1 MSGSRDSGR
10 AAARAHELRAEELRA
25 AIARHDYQYYVL
37 DAPTI
42 PDAEYDRLLRELQ
55 SLERDF
61 PELVTPESPT
71 QRVGGEPREG
81 FAEVR
86 HAPPMLSLANA
97 FSEEEIHQFHERVIR
112 GLEVAHVD
120 YAAEPKLDGVAISLR
135 YEAGRLRL
143 AATRGDGTLG
153 EDVTANVRTIAA
165 VPLKLAVHG
174 QGRSW
179 PAALE
184 VRGEIYMPLA
194 GFEAYNERARAEGRR
209 EFVNP
214 RNAAAGSLRQLD
226 PRLTAQRPLAF
237 YAYSL
242 VAKDVATDAAPAT
255 APDAAPDSQ
264 LAALELLKSWG
275 FPINP
280 EIRRV
285 RDAEGCLAYYRE
297 LAAKRAQLPYDID
310 GVVFKVDRRE
320 QQETLGFV
328 SRAPRWAI
336 AHKFPA
342 QEEITRLL
350 GIDVQVGRTGTLT
363 PVARLEPVFVGGVTV
378 TNATLHNLDEIR
390 RKDVRVGD
398 WVVVRRAGDVIPEVA
413 RVVAERREGEP
424 PLFDMPETCPVCGS
438 AVERVEGEAAF
449 RCTGGLFCSAQRIRS
464 LLHFASRKAMDIE
477 GLGEK
482 LVVQLVEKDLV
493 RSIADLYRLDR
504 ERLSG
509 LERMGEKSADKLLAQ
524 LERSKTPPL
533 DRLLYALG
541 IREVGE
547 VTATALAR
555 HFGSL
560 DRILAAGEEELL
572 EVPDIG
578 PVVARHVHAFFRE
591 PHNLD
596 VLQQLQQAGLRWQ
609 ALESPAGEQP
619 LAGQTWVLTG
629 TLGMPRARARSLLEA
644 LGARVAGSVS
654 ARTTVVLAG
663 ADAGS
668 KLRKAEALGVEIID
682 EEGFRALLESHGV
695 SL

>member
-1 MSGSRDSGR
+1 MSGSQGSRK
-10 AAARAHELRAEELRA
+10 AAARVDELRAE
-25 AIARHDYQYYVL
+25 IARHDYQYFVL

-55 SLERDF
+55 ALERAF
-61 PELVTPESPT
+61 PDLVTPESPT
-71 QRVGGEPREG
+71 QRVAGEPLEG

-97 FSEEEIHQFHERVIR
+97 FSEDEIRQFHDRVIR
-112 GLEVAHVD
+112 GLEVEHVD

-135 YEAGRLRL
+135 YEDGRLRQ
-143 AATRGDGTLG
+143 AATRGDGTVG
-153 EDVTANVRTIAA
+153 EEVTANVRTIAA
-165 VPLKLAVHG
+165 VPLKLETR
-174 QGRSW
+174 GRVRRW
-179 PAALE
+179 PDRLE

-194 GFEAYNERARAEGRR
+194 GFDAYNERARAEGRK

-226 PRLTAQRPLAF
+226 ARLTAQRPLAF

-242 VAKDVATDAAPAT
+242 VAQETTRETTREGAPG
-255 APDAAPDSQ
+255 AAPDSH
-264 LAALELLKSWG
+264 LEALELLKSWG
-275 FPINP
+275 FPVNP
-280 EIRRV
+280 QIRRV

-297 LAAKRAQLPYDID
+297 MAAKRAQLPYDID

-413 RVVAERREGEP
+413 RIIAERRQGELP
-424 PLFDMPETCPVCGS
+424 EFSMPAACPVCGS

-449 RCTGGLFCSAQRIRS
+449 RCTGGLFCGAQRIRS

-482 LVVQLVEKDLV
+482 LVMQLVEKDLV
-493 RSIADLYRLDR
+493 HSIADLYRLDR
-504 ERLSG
+504 DGLIG
-509 LERMGEKSADKLLAQ
+509 LERMGEKSADNLLAQ
-524 LERSKTPPL
+524 LERSKAPPL

-560 DRILAAGEEELL
+560 DGILAAGEEELV
-572 EVPDIG
+572 EVPDVG
-578 PVVARHVHAFFRE
+578 PVVASHVHAFFQE

-596 VLQQLQQAGLRWQ
+596 VLRQLQRAGLRWQ
-609 ALESPAGEQP
+609 PLASPAGAQP
-619 LAGQTWVLTG
+619 LAGQSWVLTG
-629 TLGMPRARARSLLEA
+629 SLAMPRARAKSLLEA

-654 ARTTVVLAG
+654 AKTSVVLAG
-663 ADAGS
+663 AEAGS
-668 KLRKAEALGVEIID
+668 KLRKAESLGVRIID
-682 EEGFRALLESHGV
+682 EEGFRELLASHGI

>member
-1 MSGSRDSGR
+1 MNGRDP
-10 AAARAHELRAEELRA
+10 AAQAAVRIAQLRAEIE
-25 AIARHDYQYYVL
+25 RHDYQYYVL
-37 DAPTI
+37 DEPTV
-42 PDAEYDRLLRELQ
+42 PDAEYDRLMRELQ
-55 SLERDF
+55 ELEQAH

-71 QRVGGEPREG
+71 QRVSGLPQEG

-86 HAPPMLSLANA
+86 HATPMLSLANA
-97 FSEEEIHQFHERVIR
+97 FSEEEIRQFHERVVR
-112 GLEVAHVD
+112 GLEVEHVD

-135 YEAGRLRL
+135 YEDGRLRQ
-143 AATRGDGTLG
+143 AATRGDGTVG

-165 VPLKLAVHG
+165 VPLKLKEG
-174 QGRSW
+174 GKGSRW
-179 PAALE
+179 PARLE

-194 GFEAYNERARAEGRR
+194 GFEAYNQRARADGRK

-237 YAYSL
+237 YAYGL
-242 VAKDVATDAAPAT
+242 VSGDV
-255 APDAAPDSQ
+255 APDSQ
-264 LAALELLKSWG
+264 LEALDLLKAWG
-275 FPINP
+275 FPVNP
-280 EIRRV
+280 QIRRV
-285 RDAEGCLAYYRE
+285 RDADGCLEYYHE
-297 LAAKRAQLPYDID
+297 MAAQRSRLPYDID
-310 GVVFKVDRRE
+310 GVVFKVDGRE

-336 AHKFPA
+336 AQKFPA
-342 QEEITRLL
+342 QEEVTRLL

-413 RVVAERREGEP
+413 RVVTERRPDRPDGGELP
-424 PLFDMPETCPVCGS
+424 EFEMPETCPVCGS

-449 RCTGGLFCSAQRIRS
+449 RCTGGLFCGAQRIRS
-464 LLHFASRKAMDIE
+464 ILHFASRKALDIE

-493 RSIADLYRLDR
+493 HSVADLYRLER
-504 ERLSG
+504 EQLAG
-509 LERMGEKSADKLLAQ
+509 LERMGEKSADNLLAQ
-524 LERSKTPPL
+524 LERSKRPPL

-560 DRILAAGEEELL
+560 EGIRSAAAEQLV
-572 EVPDIG
+572 EVPDVG
-578 PVVARHVHAFFRE
+578 PVVASHVHAFFQE
-591 PHNLD
+591 SHNLE
-596 VLQQLQQAGLRWQ
+596 VLEQLRQAGLRWQ
-609 ALESPAGEQP
+609 PLESPGGARP

-629 TLGMPRARARSLLEA
+629 TLGMPRARAKSLLES
-644 LGARVAGSVS
+644 LGAHVAGSVS
-654 ARTTVVLAG
+654 ARTSVVLAG
-663 ADAGS
+663 EEAGS
-668 KLRKAEALGVEIID
+668 KLRKAESLGVEVID
-682 EEGFRALLESHGV
+682 EDAFRALLESHG
-695 SL
+695 LIP